1 MARRDFFQGEP
12 MTEIHS
18 PWRTTRLVGTTV
30 ALLAAAA
37 VAQAQTPATA
47 SSSAPAKV
55 HSTKAPPPPAKL
67 LDLHTP
73 PLSDIYSRSE
83 LRYMMAY
90 DPDEISDSEV
100 SVTGSKPA
108 VNVPVTPGNQ
118 LLAVPWAL
126 MHPTQAWRIFTP
138 VVSP

>member
-1 MARRDFFQGEP
+1 MIP
-12 MTEIHS
+12 IH
-18 PWRTTRLVGTTV
+18 RMLGTTF

-37 VAQAQTPATA
+37 LAQAQTPAA
-47 SSSAPAKV
+47 APSSAPAKA
-55 HSTKAPPPPAKL
+55 HAAKATRPSTRKLDLKAPPL
-67 LDLHTP
+67 NHV
-73 PLSDIYSRSE
+73 YSSSQ

-100 SVTGSKPA
+100 SIKGARAP

-126 MHPTQAWRIFTP
+126 LHPTQAWRVFTP
-138 VVSP
+138 VESP